1 MTNQEPIAEITRRL
15 EMVNDEALVSAVYY
29 CAEILESYG
38 NPQSAAYILSLPRDN
53 VRFTAQHIRNT
64 LRQQVNVNC
73 RPSYM
78 QFEVYKR
85 RNDFLD
91 TRRIP

>member
-1 MTNQEPIAEITRRL
+1 MTNREPIADITRKL
-15 EMVNDEALVSAVYY
+15 EMISDEALVSVVDY
-29 CAEILESYG
+29 CAEILELYG
-38 NPQSAAYILSLPRDN
+38 NPQAAAYILSLPRN
-53 VRFTAQHIRNT
+53 NARFTAQHIRNT

-73 RPSYM
+73 RPSYIK
-78 QFEVYKR
+78 FEVDKR